1 MWHADTQRGDDTH
14 DETTDDS
21 KMSEAPPLR
30 AVRAWGGVGGPE
42 ERRGRAEG
50 LPGNEEG
57 NHVLL
62 EVSSRRKRK

>member
-30 AVRAWGGVGGPE
+30 AVRAWGGVGGR
-42 ERRGRAEG
+42 RRGGGEEG

-62 EVSSRRKRK
+62 EVSSRRKKK